1 MVEARQGSF
10 QVSRL
15 HNYTN
20 RGNGSRDGYWK
31 LGRMNSKL
39 GSSFVLFGCA
49 ERDHEK
55 EVG

>member
-1 MVEARQGSF
+1 M
-10 QVSRL
+10 SRL